1 MVSLKQWQI
10 INVSLGIVAVL
21 LGVHFVGVDLPSAG
35 EARAAVIWGEP
46 LCVVQYDGEYT
57 ELQDMARCCL
67 EARQQLQCVPV
78 SKTLSSGTV
87 QWSCQTGKRTV
98 EYLLNSK
105 AYYSCRG
112 LPIWGGR

>member
-10 INVSLGIVAVL
+10 INVSLGIMAVL
-21 LGVHFVGVDLPSAG
+21 LGMLVVGVDLPSVG
-35 EARAAVIWGEP
+35 EARAAVTWGEP

-57 ELQDMARCCL
+57 ELHDIARCCL
-67 EARQQLQCVPV
+67 EARQQLQCIPIT
-78 SKTLSSGTV
+78 KTVSSGTV
-87 QWSCQTGKRTV
+87 QWSCQTGKGTV

-112 LPIWGGR
+112 LSIWGEG